1 MSYNDM
7 DIMTWTHIDLR
18 VEEHVDEYG
27 PWPGLKVPTE
37 ELRVWLKQNVLST
50 DWAWDIYRYSV
61 VGVWI
66 MDPAIAMLVKIRFG
80 V

>member
-1 MSYNDM
+1 M
-7 DIMTWTHIDLR
+7 DIWTWTHIDLR
-18 VEEHVDEYG
+18 VEEHVGEYD
-27 PWPGLKVPTE
+27 PWPVLKVPTE

-50 DWAWDIYRYSV
+50 DWTWDIYRYSV

-66 MDPAIAMLVKIRFG
+66 MDPTIAMLFKIRFG